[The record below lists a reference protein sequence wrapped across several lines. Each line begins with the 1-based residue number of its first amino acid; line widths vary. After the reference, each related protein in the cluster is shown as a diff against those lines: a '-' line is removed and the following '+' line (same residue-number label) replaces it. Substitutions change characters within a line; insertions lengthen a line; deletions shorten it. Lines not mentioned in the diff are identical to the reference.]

1 MSQKVITSNK
11 KPVQEP
17 PLEQLEIGNALYT
30 TRLTAKFR
38 NRKNWERPN
47 EKVVK
52 AIIPGT
58 IQKIMVEE
66 GDRVEA
72 GVPMLILEAMKM
84 RNEVLAPVAGVIR
97 TINVREGDLVPKS
110 HLLIELD

>member
-1 MSQKVITSNK
+1 MSKKESTLKK
-11 KPVQEP
+11 KPIQEP
-17 PLEQLEIGNALYT
+17 PLEELEVGNVIYT
-30 TRLTAKFR
+30 TRLTTKFKSR
-38 NRKNWERPN
+38 LNWERPN
-47 EKVVK
+47 ERVVI

-58 IQKIMVEE
+58 IQKIMVEV

-97 TINVREGDLVPKS
+97 TVNVKEGDLVPKS
-110 HLLIELD
+110 HLLVELD